1 VTIISQIMAY
11 ALRAMS
17 LGDWFKRLFSS
28 ETAEDHADLHEEY
41 GEPDPGEEALEQPGH
56 SRAVGGLPSIAGQ
69 EGTEAAEADLAEFEP
84 PPDPA
89 P

>member
-1 VTIISQIMAY
+1 
-11 ALRAMS
+11 MS
-17 LGDWFKRLFSS
+17 LGDWFKRLLSSGSESS
-28 ETAEDHADLHEEY
+28 EDDAAQREEF
-41 GEPDPGEEALEQPGH
+41 GGPDPAEEALEEPGH
-56 SRAVGGLPSIAGQ
+56 SGGFGGLPGIAGQ